1 MLNFKIEKKKN
12 NFLEKL
18 KANFK
23 NFRNTKHILPY
34 FLYFICICMII
45 KKIEPTDFGSWILHW
60 GQRWWWTS
68 GACGG
73 GAQNHQD
80 AKLTKLAKEL

>member
-1 MLNFKIEKKKN
+1 
-12 NFLEKL
+12 
-18 KANFK
+18 
-23 NFRNTKHILPY
+23 
-34 FLYFICICMII
+34 MII